1 MDQKKPKKVYVI
13 GHKNPDTDSIC
24 SAIAYAN
31 LKNKITGE
39 KYIAKRAGE
48 VNGETAYVLDKFQV
62 SVPSL
67 LDNVHLQVKD
77 MDIRHIEGVSGH
89 MSIKDAW
96 ARMKD
101 ENIKTLPVTRGEKL
115 EGLITIGDIATSY
128 MEVYDNNILATAR
141 TQYRNIVKTLDG
153 TLISGNEHGYF
164 LNGKVVI
171 AASSPDLMENLE
183 G

>member
-67 LDNVHLQVKD
+67 LDNVHLQVKED
-77 MDIRHIEGVSGH
+77 VYKRQLLNLKNRS
-89 MSIKDAW
+89 
-96 ARMKD
+96 
-101 ENIKTLPVTRGEKL
+101 NI
-115 EGLITIGDIATSY
+115 IAIC
-128 MEVYDNNILATAR
+128 N
-141 TQYRNIVKTLDG
+141 
-153 TLISGNEHGYF
+153 
-164 LNGKVVI
+164 
-171 AASSPDLMENLE
+171 P
-183 G
+183 

>member
-67 LDNVHLQVKD
+67 LDNVSVILRVYL
-77 MDIRHIEGVSGH
+77 VTCPL
-89 MSIKDAW
+89 
-96 ARMKD
+96 
-101 ENIKTLPVTRGEKL
+101 KT
-115 EGLITIGDIATSY
+115 
-128 MEVYDNNILATAR
+128 
-141 TQYRNIVKTLDG
+141 
-153 TLISGNEHGYF
+153 HGQ
-164 LNGKVVI
+164 
-171 AASSPDLMENLE
+171 E
-183 G
+183 

>member
-67 LDNVHLQVKD
+67 LDNVHLQVSV
-77 MDIRHIEGVSGH
+77 ILRVYLVTCPL
-89 MSIKDAW
+89 
-96 ARMKD
+96 
-101 ENIKTLPVTRGEKL
+101 KT
-115 EGLITIGDIATSY
+115 
-128 MEVYDNNILATAR
+128 
-141 TQYRNIVKTLDG
+141 
-153 TLISGNEHGYF
+153 HGQ
-164 LNGKVVI
+164 
-171 AASSPDLMENLE
+171 E
-183 G
+183 

>member
-77 MDIRHIEGVSGH
+77 MDIRHIKGVSDH
-89 MSIKDAW
+89 
-96 ARMKD
+96 
-101 ENIKTLPVTRGEKL
+101 
-115 EGLITIGDIATSY
+115 
-128 MEVYDNNILATAR
+128 
-141 TQYRNIVKTLDG
+141 YRR
-153 TLISGNEHGYF
+153 YCY
-164 LNGKVVI
+164 VI
-171 AASSPDLMENLE
+171 YGSVR
-183 G
+183 